1 MKIRGL
7 FIAICAICVYVT
19 SSAQDY
25 FLHVWQKDGSVTQYD
40 VSEVDSITFSMSG
53 EPTEME
59 LEMTATQLASKMFL
73 ACNIGN
79 TFESV
84 GCSTTSS
91 NESCWGSP
99 KITQQIIDAYKE
111 AGFNTVRIPVAWNTY
126 AEANDGVIPDW
137 WMSHTGGG

>member
-7 FIAICAICVYVT
+7 FIAICAICAHVS

-25 FLHVWQKDGSVTQYD
+25 FYVWQKDGSVTQFD
-40 VSEVDSITFSMSG
+40 VADVDSITFSMSD
-53 EPTEME
+53 EPADME
-59 LEMTATQLASKMFL
+59 LKMTAAELASKMFL

-91 NESCWGSP
+91 NESCWGRPGIYSE
-99 KITQQIIDAYKE
+99 AYETKLQLAQRVFE
-111 AGFNTVRIPVAWNTY
+111 V
-126 AEANDGVIPDW
+126 
-137 WMSHTGGG
+137 